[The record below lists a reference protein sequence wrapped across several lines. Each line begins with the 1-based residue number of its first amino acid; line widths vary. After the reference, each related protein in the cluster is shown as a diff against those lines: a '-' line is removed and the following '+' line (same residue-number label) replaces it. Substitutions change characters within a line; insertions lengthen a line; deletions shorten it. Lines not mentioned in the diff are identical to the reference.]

1 MSCIFIGLASG
12 FWEPTSKTPSSRK
25 RTPSS
30 HSGQRRK
37 TMHRSREALRF
48 PFLWHGSGSFDLCH
62 KTTVKVGLPAI
73 LSSRGL
79 PCPSI
84 AVFCRKTTDERL
96 GSKGLKPTR
105 RFSLQ
110 ALRNDPKTIHIEDFP
125 ANRSIGGDAMAKFA
139 ARRCEHAGG
148 RAWGTRRKGRRRA
161 KAGRT
166 HGGTAT
172 EGERVQSRTD
182 ELRPSLARAGGMGY
196 NERHGHRT
204 RHPTA
209 GGRGLFRLAFG
220 RARTSRPRTAR
231 PRTARFR
238 TAGACAVRELIIG
251 PTRSSSCSTSCAPRC
266 SRPST
271 WRSRSSSTSSRRTS
285 SRTLPRPSWARS
297 AGSRFCSWRC
307 TRCAR
312 AASTSSPAGATSWG
326 RAWRPT
332 CAATCSASTS
342 A

>member
-1 MSCIFIGLASG
+1 
-12 FWEPTSKTPSSRK
+12 
-25 RTPSS
+25 
-30 HSGQRRK
+30 
-37 TMHRSREALRF
+37 MHRSREALRF

-238 TAGACAVRELIIG
+238 TAGACAVREVLSALHVPLRARPRVRHGARGRRPGVPAVPQLLHEGLLLEPSRGHPGLARLDRASVRGAVRGAHGLPVLHHQLG
-251 PTRSSSCSTSCAPRC
+251 PHHGGAHGGRHAPRPV
-266 SRPST
+266 RPV
-271 WRSRSSSTSSRRTS
+271 
-285 SRTLPRPSWARS
+285 PAP
-297 AGSRFCSWRC
+297 
-307 TRCAR
+307 
-312 AASTSSPAGATSWG
+312 AASATTTATTPA
-326 RAWRPT
+326 R
-332 CAATCSASTS
+332 
-342 A
+342 